1 MNKMGEN
8 TYWKKGKSTNKL
20 PRKVGLAVLFTVAFA
35 LFAVVWDY
43 GFTNVK
49 AADSNDFS
57 LYSRASE
64 VATSFGSQ
72 MAPDEESSTPGESS
86 WTTNLSSGNAGGLLG
101 YSRSL
106 DEDEDGATGWLTS
119 QLSTSSA
126 TYSYDQLNK
135 IDSKLYQY
143 AKYGA
148 SLDALGLIETRS
160 DGAAPERFIIGWLMV
175 IIYWF
180 TSLVPLIFSTIMKL
194 LVFFNPF
201 RLFGSAVVAVDAAT
215 SNGGGMLSGAINLVS
230 KIYTAIQSISLVVV
244 VPLLIGFT
252 IMGIFMFK
260 GSASKGVGRLVLR
273 LFMMFAGLPLIGAT
287 YTSVIT
293 DMGTM
298 SVSGSQFADYLVF
311 SQFVDFEGWVKTS
324 RLAPPTE
331 NPIIGSTGGRLGS
344 VNATR
349 AMVFEINGTRVY
361 GYSGIYSAIG
371 NGKSGSS
378 IGNIIAENKNSNPEA
393 QTYNNQTALGLLERY
408 RKNESYNGS
417 DYEGFVKSQID
428 NSMRKAAPDATTIS
442 TKAFYKMFGADA
454 GALSDETKGYESAFD
469 RSSGTLEDARWTIY
483 NSGSLTY
490 TKQGDN
496 SYIYGLASP
505 YVRQLNG
512 ESASPVGTS
521 GLTDIAGLSP
531 LSMYNFLNTSFGQSN
546 MKVYS
551 STNSSSGFTRE
562 SHASVVKA
570 NKGMFGIVGI
580 LETFALML
588 VLSVVGFIYAIGLLQ
603 IVMASIPRIMTSV
616 FGTAVGSMASITK
629 LLVTT
634 VVLIVEIIGTVLL
647 YQVTESLVLGML
659 QFADKIIDSSPGIVS
674 AFAGMTT
681 QIVVILLS
689 VAVGFFSVKNRSKFT
704 KMMEE
709 IVTNTITKLMGG
721 LDSTVNQGNAF
732 HDSGAV
738 GNAAQ
743 SGRVFGDN
751 GQLGTQ
757 GSGSHT
763 ANAKNGGSGSGEGIL
778 DKMKGAHTDALNA
791 KMADDRNP
799 NTPQMSAKDVM
810 GGTAAR
816 FKKRMA
822 AGIKDGVVN
831 GTGGLGS
838 AALAM
843 MGVSETD
850 GHATER
856 EAKNEEAELKAIE
869 AGELGY
875 GPNADQNRNGILD
888 GQETIDESGRTGTAG
903 PSYINGQ
910 GKDGVTTGSGNSFEQ
925 ELDADGNA
933 IDLDNPVEAM
943 NVDQFN
949 NFMDESNEPLGDVYD
964 GMDDET
970 KAVFEQDGD
979 VNASQVLMG
988 SVDEAVAIS
997 ANEPGYSSEDALADE
1012 AMVEAIT
1019 QSGESA
1025 SSVDMDDPT
1034 SHPDLEPMSGENDK
1048 YINGLG
1054 VAVEKQSASA
1064 KKHAM
1069 KAQELEKQAKKMDKE
1084 ASLLEAEGSPESLAK
1099 AKELRGQ
1106 AVANRTEADAEK
1118 KQGRQAIR
1126 KAQKLDAKQQ
1136 SAQAIRQNAMKS
1148 LGKTSSK
1155 PVEAGKAYAKATSE
1169 LAGLTSKAAGLRSEL
1184 KELDAVDGK
1193 NRNESLIS
1201 QKSAQ
1206 LRDVE
1211 QGVSKARGVA
1221 NKAESRA
1228 IAALPDDGYENLRGM
1243 SAAKQASYQADLG
1256 LSDAE
1261 MSERIDQEPT
1271 SAERSRAQKNAAMM
1285 LGKMGEKVGSTPAET
1300 KQMQESFANERVSQA
1315 YNKPYSQAM
1324 DKLADAQQNLQDL
1337 QVSGASA
1344 KEIAQAESTLKQSI
1358 GKVQSV
1364 DRERKTFGQTMAK
1377 GQASNQQQLSGQ
1389 VRQMEQA
1396 QKTDALQAQRTAQ
1409 NDVLAPLPS
1418 KSNDQQ
1424 NAHKLAVDQVHGAR
1438 KSLDTLKKNGASVG
1452 EVKRASK
1459 TLQKA
1464 QNRVKAVEKAQ
1475 AKVQPVKSRKAT
1487 SSIVGNLAPT
1497 VSNGGGYASPELQ
1510 SSSIDAKGSVVRKRQ
1525 ALSEQQISTP
1535 KQYAEKMTALDKSVE
1550 SLQLEHA
1557 RVGGRLKAAN
1567 AQHRIGDAGKLRTQQ
1582 RRIGESLKQAKQ
1594 NVASTKATM
1603 KANVAGLYSKGFSPS
1618 NPIVSTRP
1626 ITADMDQTTRAA
1638 QEYAKIHRQTESLGA
1653 TLTDSSSPADK
1664 ARHKQMSNQVV
1675 NLRNQLVTAGLRKDS
1690 LMKTS
1695 TSGQVAEALTNE
1707 WSDARNGKGYGT
1719 LRERATQLP
1728 NDVLNSGRMR
1738 TQARQTQSVRQNTYP
1753 QATIAQ
1759 AVPQAETVAPTY
1771 RQSFEPK
1778 APTHKAAKRQ
1788 TQQRTVPQAKG
1799 FQPKRSNITMK
1810 PITAS
1815 IPETARTLKAYS
1827 MVQKR
1832 MEKLTN
1838 TMSLNP
1844 SPADKMRHE
1853 QLGKQIKRMRG
1864 DLTSAGIN
1872 PNRLKNSQSSS
1883 AVANELSSE
1892 WAEAQN
1898 IPKD

>member
-1 MNKMGEN
+1 MNTMGKI
-8 TYWKKGKSTNKL
+8 TYWKKRKTTKKMKQ
-20 PRKVGLAVLFTVAFA
+20 KVGLAVLFTVAFA

-43 GFTNVK
+43 GFASVT

-101 YSRSL
+101 YSRAL

-180 TSLVPLIFSTIMKL
+180 TSLVPLVFSTIMKL

-201 RLFGSAVVAVDAAT
+201 RLFGSAVVAVSSSTGD
-215 SNGGGMLSGAINLVS
+215 GMLKSAINLIS
-230 KIYTAIQSISLVVV
+230 QIYGAIQSISLVVV

-252 IMGIFMFK
+252 VMGVFMFK

-298 SVSGSQFADYLVF
+298 SVGGSQFADYLVF

-324 RLAPPTE
+324 RLAPPID

-361 GYSGIYSAIG
+361 GYSGIYTSIG

-378 IGNIIAENKNSNPEA
+378 IGNIIEENKNSNPEA

-469 RSSGTLEDARWTIY
+469 RGSGTLEDARWTIY

-490 TKQGDN
+490 TKKGDGG
-496 SYIYGLASP
+496 YVYGLASP
-505 YVRQLNG
+505 YVKQLNG
-512 ESASPVGTS
+512 ESASPVGKS

-634 VVLIVEIIGTVLL
+634 IVLIVEIIGTVLL
-647 YQVTESLVLGML
+647 YQVTESLILGML
-659 QFADKIIDSSPGIVS
+659 QFADKIIDSSPGIVT

-689 VAVGFFSVKNRSKFT
+689 VMIGLFSVKNRSKFT

-757 GSGSHT
+757 GSGSHA
-763 ANAKNGGSGSGEGIL
+763 ANAKNGVSGSGEGIL

-822 AGIKDGVVN
+822 AGIKDGVAN

-838 AALAM
+838 AAMAM
-843 MGVSETD
+843 MGVSDTD

-910 GKDGVTTGSGNSFEQ
+910 GKDGVTKGSGNSFEQ

-949 NFMDESNEPLGDVYD
+949 NFMDGSDEPLGSVYD
-964 GMDDET
+964 GMDDES
-970 KAVFEQDGD
+970 KSVFEQDGD
-979 VNASQVLMG
+979 VNASQVSMG
-988 SVDEAVAIS
+988 SVDEAVAMS
-997 ANEPGYSSEDALADE
+997 SNAPGYSPDDALADE

-1025 SSVDMDDPT
+1025 YSVDMDDPT
-1034 SHPDLEPMSGENDK
+1034 SHPDLEQMSGENDK

-1064 KKHAM
+1064 KKHAL
-1069 KAQELEKQAKKMDKE
+1069 KAQNLEKQAKKSDKE

-1118 KQGRQAIR
+1118 KQGRQAVR

-1136 SAQAIRQNAMKS
+1136 SAQSLRQTAMKS

-1169 LAGLTSKAAGLRSEL
+1169 LAGLTSEAAGLRSEL
-1184 KELDAVDGK
+1184 KELDSVDGK
-1193 NRNESLIS
+1193 ERNESLIS
-1201 QKSAQ
+1201 QKSAE
-1206 LRDVE
+1206 LRNVE
-1211 QGVSKARGVA
+1211 QDVSKARSVA

-1228 IAALPDDGYENLRGM
+1228 IASLPDDGYENLRGM

-1256 LSDAE
+1256 LSDSE
-1261 MSERIDQEPT
+1261 MSERVAQEPT
-1271 SAERSRAQKNAAMM
+1271 SVERSRAQKNAAMM
-1285 LGKMGEKVGSTPAET
+1285 LGKMGENVGSTPAET

-1324 DKLADAQQNLQDL
+1324 GKLADAQQNLQGL
-1337 QVSGASA
+1337 QASGASA
-1344 KEIAQAESTLKQSI
+1344 KEIAQAESTLKQSV

-1364 DRERKTFGQTMAK
+1364 DRERKAFGQTMAK
-1377 GQASNQQQLSGQ
+1377 GQASNQQHLSGQ

-1396 QKTDALQAQRTAQ
+1396 QKTDAQQAQRTAQ
-1409 NDVLAPLPS
+1409 NDVLSPLPS
-1418 KSNDQQ
+1418 KSNEQQ

-1452 EVKRASK
+1452 EVKRASR

-1464 QNRVKAVEKAQ
+1464 QNRVKTVEKAQ
-1475 AKVQPVKSRKAT
+1475 AKVQPVKSREAN
-1487 SSIVGNLAPT
+1487 SSIVSNLAPS
-1497 VSNGGGYASPELQ
+1497 VASVIGGYASPELQ

-1525 ALSEQQISTP
+1525 ALSEQQISSP
-1535 KQYAEKMTALDKSVE
+1535 KQYAEKMTALDKSVD
-1550 SLQLEHA
+1550 SLQVEHA

-1567 AQHRIGDAGKLRTQQ
+1567 AQHRIGDAGTLRTQQ

-1603 KANVAGLYSKGFSPS
+1603 KANVAGLYSNGFSPS

-1653 TLTDSSSPADK
+1653 TLTDSSSSADK

-1675 NLRNQLVTAGLRKDS
+1675 GLRNQLVTAGLRKDS

-1707 WSDARNGKGYGT
+1707 WSDVRNGKGYGT
-1719 LRERATQLP
+1719 LRERVTQLP
-1728 NDVLNSGRMR
+1728 KDVMNSGRM
-1738 TQARQTQSVRQNTYP
+1738 QSHARQTQSVRQNTAP
-1753 QATIAQ
+1753 QPA
-1759 AVPQAETVAPTY
+1759 PQVETVAPTY

-1778 APTHKAAKRQ
+1778 VTTHKPAKRPI
-1788 TQQRTVPQAKG
+1788 QQKTAPQAKG

-1827 MVQKR
+1827 MVQSK

-1844 SPADKMRHE
+1844 TPADKMRHE

-1864 DLTSAGIN
+1864 ELTTAGIN
-1872 PNRLKNSQSSS
+1872 PNRLKNSQLSSS
-1883 AVANELSSE
+1883 VANELSAE
-1892 WAEAQN
+1892 WAEVQN
-1898 IPKD
+1898 NSKD